1 MAINGMRA
9 TSEITPNESFVFPQP
24 FAAPIVKESTNVEV
38 NGPEATPPESNAIP
52 VNRSG
57 QNIIKTK
64 AMTYPGI
71 KMKRKLI
78 PRIERHKES
87 PIAIAVPTD
96 KKTRRTFRLIVPP
109 LTASTCSLK
118 TQTAG
123 SAQTIIAPSK
133 SPVVIKMKYQT
144 PPFLATIYPKVLPSI
159 SPACMNP
166 PFTPVRNNKSPV
178 KL

>member
-1 MAINGMRA
+1 MATKGMSA
-9 TSEITPNESFVFPQP
+9 TSEITPKVSFVFPHP
-24 FAAPIVKESTNVEV
+24 FAAPIVKERTKVEV

-109 LTASTCSLK
+109 LTAYTCSLK
-118 TQTAG
+118 TQPAG
-123 SAQTIIAPSK
+123 SAQTIIAPSR
-133 SPVVIKMKYQT
+133 SPVTIKTTYQI
-144 PPFLATIYPKVLPSI
+144 PPL
-159 SPACMNP
+159 
-166 PFTPVRNNKSPV
+166 
-178 KL
+178 